1 MTKVQQ
7 KFMLPNFLQVFLK
20 KKQKFIRRSRFVTL
34 PNNRFFDFLNLY
46 FIFFF
51 TFVAQ
56 LLWIMITNKERLEKL
71 IELIKR
77 LEILTEEI
85 RERDIYPVSFFSQ
98 AFDVTNK
105 IQEDLQQIEIFQIE
119 LIESQM
125 KEHQSQILSTVRQSA
140 NTVIPENVNPDFTK
154 PPVQPEP
161 EEVTP
166 AHDSKIAEPIKPTIE
181 QPPQLSSPQEEIV
194 ASAKTPSL
202 DYSVQ
207 KEGKISPTYAAGEKK
222 WIDLKKVI
230 SLNDR
235 FLFCRELFANDEH
248 LMNQIISELNMK
260 ESYEDSIG
268 YLKNRFDWDFDDQY
282 VADFAAALKKRFS

>member
-1 MTKVQQ
+1 
-7 KFMLPNFLQVFLK
+7 
-20 KKQKFIRRSRFVTL
+20 
-34 PNNRFFDFLNLY
+34 
-46 FIFFF
+46 
-51 TFVAQ
+51 
-56 LLWIMITNKERLEKL
+56 MITNKERLEKL

-125 KEHQSQILSTVRQSA
+125 KEHQSQILSAARQPA
-140 NTVIPENVNPDFTK
+140 NTTIPEDVNPEATI

-161 EEVTP
+161 EVVTP
-166 AHDSKIAEPIKPTIE
+166 VHDNKIAESIVSTIE
-181 QPPQLSSPQEEIV
+181 PPSQLFSPQEMVKSI
-194 ASAKTPSL
+194 KTSSL

-207 KEGKISPTYAAGEKK
+207 EEEKISPTYAVGEKK
-222 WIDLKKVI
+222 WIDMKKVI

-235 FLFCRELFANDEH
+235 FLFCRELFANDER

-260 ESYEDSIG
+260 ESYEASID
-268 YLKNRFDWDFDDQY
+268 YLKNRFDWNFEDQY
-282 VADFAAALKKRFS
+282 VAGFVAALKKRFS